1 MVAEVVDDQL
11 KRKRRYAEE
20 VQSEQASK
28 KIVAHTALANKFYA
42 IRTLNKQP
50 VEWTVAQTKTMAT
63 WWYKRAGNIPLP
75 TTKQLLLTRFH
86 DTMHDVWRRCSISCN
101 CCNGC
106 CHFLITLWLAAPTIT
121 KQDMMG
127 GPQV

>member
-50 VEWTVAQTKTMAT
+50 VEWTVAQMKTMAM
-63 WWYKRAGNIPLP
+63 WYKQADHIPLP
-75 TTKQLLLTRFH
+75 TTMKQLLLTKYH
-86 DTMHDVWRRCSISCN
+86 GHMMHGNAAVSVATVMPPLPHPSVTLISQ
-101 CCNGC
+101 
-106 CHFLITLWLAAPTIT
+106 
-121 KQDMMG
+121 QDMMG
-127 GPQV
+127 GPPV